1 MTFQIPAEQ
10 RVLTRAEYAALGYVE
25 RGDLSRIDMQMLPDK
40 PLSRP
45 LFPVYRAE
53 TKEQYF
59 VDLGVGIVK
68 AGASLSSGGLV
79 PAARTIVGYTWSLLT

>member
-1 MTFQIPAEQ
+1 MTQ

-25 RGDLSRIDMQMLPDK
+25 RGDLSRIDMQMLPDQ

-53 TKEQYF
+53 SKEEYF
-59 VDLGVGIVK
+59 IDLGVGIVK
-68 AGASLSSGGLV
+68 AGAALSSGGIV
-79 PAARTIVGYTWSLLT
+79 PASRTIVGYTWSLLT